1 MPAPL
6 DDYRKKRDPARTPE
20 PFGPARGGEGR
31 RFVVQKHAARRLHYD
46 VRLEMDGVLKSWAVP
61 KGPSLRAEE
70 KRLAVH
76 VEDHPVE
83 YADFEGIIPEGNYGA
98 GAVIVWDRGWYRL
111 VKDEPPARQLAAGRL
126 DVELFGDKL
135 RGRWTLA
142 RMGGKS
148 KEWLM
153 LKKADGFAGEEEATE
168 RFPESVLSG
177 LTVEE
182 VRDGSARLA
191 ELRRRLAA
199 VPDGDV
205 DAAHQP
211 VMLASLAEA
220 PFSDPGWLYEIKYD
234 GVRVLAARDGA
245 RVALHG
251 RAGQD
256 FTARYPEVV
265 TALRALPLER
275 FVLDGEVVA
284 LDEAG
289 RPSFQRLQNRMH
301 LTKPADVE
309 RARSM
314 VPVSAVFFD
323 ALALDGRDL
332 RRLPLLERKAALAL
346 TVPARGVIRYG
357 DHVRER
363 GEDFYEAAAEQ
374 RVEGILA
381 KRADS
386 RYTGGRTRDWL
397 KIKCHLRQEFVIGGW
412 TDPQGGRGW
421 FGALHLGVYDDAGRL
436 VYAGK
441 VGTGFD
447 EAALR
452 RVSDR
457 LQPLARATSPFDVRS
472 PAGRGHHWIEPR
484 LVAEIRFTE
493 WTDDGIVRHATFL
506 GLRDDKR
513 AEECRREVGAGSF
526 ARYSTRSGSPSPP
539 LADTPASEP
548 SRRRGRRGG
557 AAQSTGRRER
567 ATTGQAASAPPDASS
582 RRVTITNAGKVFW
595 PDEGYTK
602 ADLVAYYE
610 RVAPWL
616 LPYLRDRPL
625 VLARYPDGITGKSFF
640 QKDAPEWAP
649 EWIRRER
656 IHARGVDRDIDY
668 FVVDDV
674 DALRYVANTGTI
686 PLHLWASRVG
696 SIERPDW
703 LVLDLDPKGAPFT
716 DVVKVALALRGV
728 LERLELPSY
737 PKTSGATGLHILLPL
752 GARYTYE
759 ETRTFARLLATLVV
773 DATPA
778 IATIV
783 RTVDARGG
791 KVYADFGQNGPGQ
804 TIVAP
809 LSVRPLAGAPVSMP
823 LRWPEVTARL
833 DPGRFTIR
841 TAPARLDEVGD
852 PMAPV
857 LGEGIDV
864 AAALGRLDRGR

>member
-20 PFGPARGGEGR
+20 PFATARGGEGR
-31 RFVVQKHAARRLHYD
+31 SFVIQKHAARRLHYD

-61 KGPSLRAEE
+61 KGPSLKAEE

-111 VKDEPPARQLAAGRL
+111 VKEGAPAEQLRAGRL
-126 DVELFGDKL
+126 DVDLFGIKL

-142 RMGGKS
+142 RMGGKD

-153 LKKADGFAGEEEATE
+153 LKKADAFAGDEEATE

-182 VRDGSARLA
+182 VRDGSARIA
-191 ELRRRLAA
+191 TLRATLAA
-199 VPDGDV
+199 APVGEV
-205 DAAHQP
+205 DAARQP

-220 PFSDPGWLYEIKYD
+220 PFADPAWLYEIKYD
-234 GVRVLAARDGA
+234 GVRVLAARDGT
-245 RVALHG
+245 RVTLHG

-256 FTARYPEVV
+256 FTGRYPEVV
-265 TALRALPLER
+265 TALRALPLDR

-301 LTKPADVE
+301 LTRPADVE
-309 RARSM
+309 AARST

-332 RRLPLLERKAALAL
+332 RHLPLLQRKAGLALA
-346 TVPARGVIRYG
+346 VPARGVIRYG
-357 DHVRER
+357 DHVLAH
-363 GEDFYEAAAEQ
+363 GVAFYEAAAEQ
-374 RVEGILA
+374 RVEGIVA

-397 KIKCHLRQEFVIGGW
+397 KVKCHQRQEFVIGGW

-421 FGALHLGVYDDAGRL
+421 FGALHLGVYEDGRL
-436 VYAGK
+436 LYAGK

-447 EAALR
+447 EATLR
-452 RVSDR
+452 RVRDQM
-457 LQPLARATSPFDVRS
+457 QPLARKTSPFDAGT
-472 PAGRGHHWIEPR
+472 PAGRGHHWVEPQ
-484 LVAEIRFTE
+484 LVAEVRFTE
-493 WTDDGIVRHATFL
+493 WTDDGIVRHAVFL

-513 AEECRREVGAGSF
+513 AEECRREAGS
-526 ARYSTRSGSPSPP
+526 
-539 LADTPASEP
+539 E
-548 SRRRGRRGG
+548 
-557 AAQSTGRRER
+557 
-567 ATTGQAASAPPDASS
+567 SS
-582 RRVTITNAGKVFW
+582 RRGKRRPPAAPAPAPAESLSREVTITNPTKIFW
-595 PDEGYTK
+595 PAEQYTK
-602 ADLVAYYE
+602 SDLVAYYE
-610 RVAPWL
+610 RVSPWL

-625 VLARYPDGITGKSFF
+625 VLARYPDGIEGKTFF

-656 IHARGVDRDIDY
+656 IHAKGVERDIDY

-674 DALRYVANTGTI
+674 EALRYVANTGTI
-686 PLHLWASRVG
+686 PLHLWASRAG

-716 DVVKVALALRGV
+716 DVVKVALALRAI

-759 ETRTFARLLATLVV
+759 ETRTFARLLATLTVEAV
-773 DATPA
+773 PA
-778 IATIV
+778 IATIA
-783 RTVDARGG
+783 RAIGTRGG
-791 KVYADFGQNGPGQ
+791 KVYVDFGQNGPGQ

-809 LSVRPLAGAPVSMP
+809 LAVRPLVGAPVSMP
-823 LRWPEVTARL
+823 LRWPEVTVKL
-833 DPGRFTIR
+833 EPPRFTIR
-841 TAPARLDEVGD
+841 TAPARLDKLGD
-852 PMAPV
+852 PLAPV

-864 AAALGRLDRGR
+864 AAALARLDRPR